1 MKIGFLGLGAMG
13 HAMARRLLNAGHGIT
28 VYNRTASKA
37 DDLVADGAR
46 LARTPADA
54 AGMLKS
60 CSRCSS
66 TMLRRRPRRS
76 VMTVSRRPWGRA
88 QSMSAAP
95 RYRSIRPDVFAMDMP
110 NGAKPT

>member
-37 DDLVADGAR
+37 DNLVADGASF
-46 LARTPADA
+46 ARTPADA
-54 AGMLKS
+54 ARNAEIVFSMLFDDA
-60 CSRCSS
+60 
-66 TMLRRRPRRS
+66 TTHAATFGNDGIAT
-76 VMTVSRRPWGRA
+76 VMGPNTIHVCCATLSLDQA
-88 QSMSAAP
+88 
-95 RYRSIRPDVFAMDMP
+95 DVFAMDMP